1 MKWKQQLFG
10 MKAYQP
16 GKPIEEVKKLFGLD
30 EVVKLASNENPFG
43 SSPKVKQFL
52 QKMSPIMQFIQMAM
66 HKAYVHRWRIFMVLQ
81 KMNLF

>member
-16 GKPIEEVKKLFGLD
+16 GKPMDEVKKQFGLD

-43 SSPKVKQFL
+43 SSPKVKEFL
-52 QKMSPIMQFIQMAM
+52 QAEKHS
-66 HKAYVHRWRIFMVLQ
+66 
-81 KMNLF
+81 

>member
-16 GKPIEEVKKLFGLD
+16 GKPMDEVKKQFGLD

-43 SSPKVKQFL
+43 SSPKVPKPIIPIFNFAINN
-52 QKMSPIMQFIQMAM
+52 SPC
-66 HKAYVHRWRIFMVLQ
+66 
-81 KMNLF
+81 